1 MSTKTSLLQE
11 LKFKGIWRSYQQR
24 VLNELDYHLDD
35 SKLNIVA
42 APGAG
47 KTILGIEVL
56 RRLNNPV
63 FILTPTITI
72 KNQWKQRIID
82 NFLPEYVQ
90 KELVSTDIKDLTEI
104 TISTY
109 QALHSLYKDHTE
121 REIFIKKIKKL
132 GINTLILDEA
142 HHLRTEW
149 WATLNNLYSELNN
162 KNFKIVSLTGT
173 PPYDVSPAEW
183 ENYNSLCGPVDA
195 EISIPELVKEGDL
208 CPHQDLIYFSN
219 LTEEEQQTVFDF
231 EEKRNSFFKDIS
243 QHSDVLYAI
252 EGSEFINNLDDN
264 TDIIYKDTSFTVAL
278 ISYLLNEDSLSV
290 NARIL
295 TEFLGL
301 NIEQI
306 PKFDYEIAEVL
317 FSGIIGK
324 FQTHFKNVP
333 LIKRK
338 LKEYK
343 LINGKTVDFTGKV
356 DFKKLFAR
364 SKNKLDAIY
373 KITDFEYKN
382 LGKDLRE
389 VVLLDYIGKG
399 DSEGLNIL
407 TVFDKIQNL
416 NIPCAILTGSLY
428 VIPKTS
434 KEKLYEILNK
444 KNIDNSK
451 VLTSEFSKDYLR
463 VEIYGNVDIVSVMT
477 ELFEAGL
484 INILIGTAALLGE
497 GWDSP
502 CVNTLIIASVVGSFM
517 LSNQMRGRALRID
530 KNNPHKTSNIWH
542 LVSLLNNEQSPD
554 LCTIE
559 KRFNTFEG
567 ISYKDDRIQSG
578 IERLGLNTKYIDTVN
593 CKKLNDTILK
603 YSKNRNSLNDKWQQ
617 VFKKSKITETNMAPQ
632 VYDVIL
638 GNETQQTIVCADIP
652 KWCIGLEYFIKKCSI
667 SRKKQN
673 INFLEKLFLR
683 TCNHFKLI
691 PNNYTSII
699 KHNFVQYERENILES
714 IANSLLT
721 VLFDLSLIKTDYKR
735 ISLKINTELN
745 SKFYITLI
753 GCSNY
758 ERNIFIKAF
767 NEIFCLN
774 DKNRY
779 IVKLN
784 YKYIAIPECIAT
796 HRKHVEQ
803 FVKYLEEKVG
813 YCDIIYTRNPQNY
826 KELLNAKFNALNCG
840 QVKQS
845 RVWI

>member
-1 MSTKTSLLQE
+1 M
-11 LKFKGIWRSYQQR
+11 
-24 VLNELDYHLDD
+24 
-35 SKLNIVA
+35 
-42 APGAG
+42 
-47 KTILGIEVL
+47 
-56 RRLNNPV
+56 
-63 FILTPTITI
+63 
-72 KNQWKQRIID
+72 
-82 NFLPEYVQ
+82 
-90 KELVSTDIKDLTEI
+90 
-104 TISTY
+104 
-109 QALHSLYKDHTE
+109 
-121 REIFIKKIKKL
+121 
-132 GINTLILDEA
+132 
-142 HHLRTEW
+142 
-149 WATLNNLYSELNN
+149 
-162 KNFKIVSLTGT
+162 
-173 PPYDVSPAEW
+173 
-183 ENYNSLCGPVDA
+183 
-195 EISIPELVKEGDL
+195 
-208 CPHQDLIYFSN
+208 
-219 LTEEEQQTVFDF
+219 
-231 EEKRNSFFKDIS
+231 
-243 QHSDVLYAI
+243 
-252 EGSEFINNLDDN
+252 
-264 TDIIYKDTSFTVAL
+264 
-278 ISYLLNEDSLSV
+278 
-290 NARIL
+290 
-295 TEFLGL
+295 
-301 NIEQI
+301 
-306 PKFDYEIAEVL
+306 
-317 FSGIIGK
+317 
-324 FQTHFKNVP
+324 
-333 LIKRK
+333 
-338 LKEYK
+338 
-343 LINGKTVDFTGKV
+343 
-356 DFKKLFAR
+356 
-364 SKNKLDAIY
+364 
-373 KITDFEYKN
+373 
-382 LGKDLRE
+382 RE

-444 KNIDNSK
+444 RNIDNSK

-542 LVSLLNNEQSPD
+542 LVSLLNSEQSPD

-667 SRKKQN
+667 SRKKRN

-699 KHNFVQYERENILES
+699 KNNFVQYERENILES

-767 NEIFCLN
+767 NEIFCIN

-779 IVKLN
+779 IIKLN
-784 YKYIAIPECIAT
+784 YKYIAIPECI
-796 HRKHVEQ
+796 
-803 FVKYLEEKVG
+803 
-813 YCDIIYTRNPQNY
+813 
-826 KELLNAKFNALNCG
+826 
-840 QVKQS
+840 
-845 RVWI
+845 